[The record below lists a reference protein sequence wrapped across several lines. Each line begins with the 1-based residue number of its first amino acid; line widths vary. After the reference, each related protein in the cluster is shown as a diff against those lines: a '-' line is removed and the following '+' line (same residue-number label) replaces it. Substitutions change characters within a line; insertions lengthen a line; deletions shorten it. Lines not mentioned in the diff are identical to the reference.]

1 MVLSR
6 YSYSSLSKKDML
18 KLCQRPKIDFS
29 AIFKTVEPI
38 LDEVKKNGDAAIKQ
52 FTEQFD
58 GVQLNSVLLDVP
70 EISSIKL
77 KPEVKKAFDVAY
89 ANIKRFHVAQ
99 RPLNL
104 SIETMPGIICSRE
117 TRPIERVGLYVP
129 GGTAVLPS
137 STLMLGVPA
146 QIAGCKEV
154 IMATPPQ
161 KDGSI
166 HAEVL
171 YCAALCGIKKILT
184 AGGAQAIAALAF
196 GTITVPKVDKIL
208 GPGNQFVT
216 VAKMLLQNS
225 EAMIS
230 IDMPAGPSE
239 VLVIADSTSRPSFI
253 AADLLSQ
260 AEHGSDS
267 QVILVALPGFDL
279 FELDKELSKQLNQLP
294 RKKYAL
300 DALRKSHIV
309 QVENEEQA
317 MKFSNLYAPEH
328 LIIQTENPDRLIDK
342 VEKAGSVFL
351 GPWTPESLGDYASGT
366 NHTLP
371 TYGYA
376 RMYSGVSLL
385 SFINFITFQK
395 ANREGLKKLGPHV
408 EVMAEVEG
416 LQAHKNAVSIRLK
429 EIR

>member
-1 MVLSR
+1 
-6 YSYSSLSKKDML
+6 ML

-216 VAKMLLQNS
+216 AAKMLLQNS